1 MKTIR
6 PRPRPRS
13 RKAFAALALLFA
25 ASAPAQQSRPPGLE
39 PLPADALPPQVR
51 IDPTL
56 EPAITIISRGGDKIE
71 EFRVRGR
78 LYMVRVTPPGG
89 TPYML
94 IDHQGDGKFASP
106 AQGPADAHGI
116 SVPLWVIG
124 TF

>member
-6 PRPRPRS
+6 PLS
-13 RKAFAALALLFA
+13 RKTLATLALLLA
-25 ASAPAQQSRPPGLE
+25 ASAAAQQSRPPGLE

-51 IDPTL
+51 IDPSL
-56 EPAITIISRGGDKIE
+56 EPAITIIQRGGDKIE

-89 TPYML
+89 TPYVL

>member
-6 PRPRPRS
+6 PLS
-13 RKAFAALALLFA
+13 RKVLAALALLLA
-25 ASAPAQQSRPPGLE
+25 ASAAAQQSKPPVLE

-51 IDPTL
+51 IDPSL
-56 EPAITIISRGGDKIE
+56 EPAITIIQRGGDKIE

-89 TPYML
+89 TPYVL

-106 AQGPADAHGI
+106 TQGPADAHGI

>member
-13 RKAFAALALLFA
+13 RKAFAALALFFA
-25 ASAPAQQSRPPGLE
+25 ASAPAQQPPGLE